1 MDDKL
6 ICILHGYLLEGSGS
20 NLWTRAIIKSLCN
33 DGKIVHLMCQEN
45 HPERYDFIAE
55 SFSYSADGVVKK
67 LLSREVPY
75 KGKCVMHKPELG
87 DTLPVYVWDKYEE
100 FSNVVP
106 MIELPDD
113 SIEDYLNRNV
123 KVLKKIISSN
133 EIKSIH
139 ANHAVLMSVVAHRV
153 YTSTGTPFAIMPHGS
168 AIEYAVKKDER
179 FLKLATSAFS
189 EAKKIFVVG
198 DEMHKRV
205 KSVFPSIPNLDKKMV
220 KLNLGVDTQLFKPIS
235 PQMRQKNILT
245 LCEKISNLQKG
256 KKPEQRKQL
265 LDSSLTTLQKDD
277 LRELISSVSYDL
289 KSPDAD
295 LESKL
300 NQVDWEKEKIILFV
314 GRLISK
320 KGIHGIIAA
329 LPLIL
334 DKNPSTRLVIV
345 GHGPLREVLEIF
357 LWALENGQIE
367 LVKNIAKWGE
377 FLEDAGQNSFQ
388 ELESFF
394 EQLEKSNQINSYFE
408 KARKHIRQNKVIFTG
423 YLTHNEL
430 RYLFPCCDVSV
441 FPSVTIEAGP
451 LVFLEALASGSFPLG
466 TYFGGMAA
474 SIDSVAT
481 ELPKNVSELMKIST
495 AKEKMVFDI
504 ANNISDSLI
513 LGETYK
519 KTLNNIAV
527 QFYDWENVSR
537 KLSIVLES
545 I

>member
-1 MDDKL
+1 MRSL
-6 ICILHGYLLEGSGS
+6 RIVVHGVFLES
-20 NLWTRAIIKSLCN
+20 
-33 DGKIVHLMCQEN
+33 D
-45 HPERYDFIAE
+45 
-55 SFSYSADGVVKK
+55 
-67 LLSREVPY
+67 
-75 KGKCVMHKPELG
+75 
-87 DTLPVYVWDKYEE
+87 
-100 FSNVVP
+100 
-106 MIELPDD
+106 DD

-179 FLKLATSAFS
+179 FLKLATSAFT

-198 DEMHKRV
+198 DEMHNRV
-205 KSVFPSIPNLDKKMV
+205 KSVFPSIPNLDKKMI

-235 PQMRQKNILT
+235 PQMRQKNIST
-245 LCEKISNLQKG
+245 LCKKISNLQKG
-256 KKPEQRKQL
+256 KRSEQTKQL
-265 LDSSLTTLQKDD
+265 RGNLLATLQKDD
-277 LRELISSVSYDL
+277 LYELVSSVSYDL

-300 NQVDWEKEKIILFV
+300 NQVDWKKEKIILFV

-345 GHGPLREVLEIF
+345 GHGPLRETLEIF

-408 KARKHIRQNKVIFTG
+408 KAKKHIRQNKVIFTG

-441 FPSVTIEAGP
+441 FPSVTVEAGP
-451 LVFLEALASGSFPLG
+451 LVFLEALASGCFPLG

-495 AKEKMVFDI
+495 AKEKLVFDI
-504 ANNISDSLI
+504 ADNISDSLL
-513 LGETYK
+513 LGEEYK
-519 KTLNNIAV
+519 ETLNNIAV
-527 QFYDWENVSR
+527 QFYDWKNVSK
-537 KLSIVLES
+537 KLSLALES